1 MLYLLIDSER
11 EDPVRLSKPMQTEL
25 TQSLAYYTNY
35 LKEEIYAET
44 NMERKQQLRERLFV
58 VTKLYFIFEQDSI
71 RVRVNMEFYRNW
83 KRKSEKILASKLKF
97 G

>member
-1 MLYLLIDSER
+1 MK
-11 EDPVRLSKPMQTEL
+11 LSKAMQVEL
-25 TQSLAYYTNY
+25 TQALVYYTNF
-35 LKEEIYAET
+35 LKEEIYKET
-44 NMERKQQLRERLFV
+44 DILRKQQLRERLFV

-83 KRKSEKILASKLKF
+83 KRKSEKMLASKLKF